1 MWQASVHNSR
11 TIKTSRFAFFVN
23 QPIQKSRCSSAALLT
38 PSAANRFICGK
49 PQKAGR
55 AVPCKTW
62 AVVVVL
68 LLITSVTAS
77 STPLLLHA
85 SRPACDWGLTDV
97 SCFFILCLVQQKSTH
112 SYESCHLGVCI
123 NSSGNLSNECRDV
136 RWSCRCG
143 LNLEERLVNVL
154 ICVGWEH
161 PEALSSFLCFHEILH
176 YLWVWEGKFLCCTLY
191 WNNFFFVSSLNET
204 GLVLSVPSYRER
216 FHFIRSTEDQI
227 KVLSHGMSRAGSF
240 QVCWLQLLPHL

>member
-1 MWQASVHNSR
+1 M
-11 TIKTSRFAFFVN
+11 
-23 QPIQKSRCSSAALLT
+23 
-38 PSAANRFICGK
+38 
-49 PQKAGR
+49 
-55 AVPCKTW
+55 
-62 AVVVVL
+62 VL
-68 LLITSVTAS
+68 LLITSVAAS

-97 SCFFILCLVQQKSTH
+97 SGVFLLILWLVQQKSAH

-136 RWSCRCG
+136 RWSCRCR
-143 LNLEERLVNVL
+143 LNLEERLVNIL

-191 WNNFFFVSSLNET
+191 WNNFFFYLFIEWNRPSPLSSIWQWNIPFYQKYWGPNQGPVTWDVMDKKLPS
-204 GLVLSVPSYRER
+204 LLAPAVASPVMYCLSKQKGR
-216 FHFIRSTEDQI
+216 
-227 KVLSHGMSRAGSF
+227 
-240 QVCWLQLLPHL
+240 

>member
-1 MWQASVHNSR
+1 M
-11 TIKTSRFAFFVN
+11 
-23 QPIQKSRCSSAALLT
+23 LLT
-38 PSAANRFICGK
+38 GSSVASHRRQAEQFPVRHGQWWWFSYSL
-49 PQKAGR
+49 PQWQPVQPLCYCMPPDQRVIGG
-55 AVPCKTW
+55 W
-62 AVVVVL
+62 LMWVV
-68 LLITSVTAS
+68 
-77 STPLLLHA
+77 
-85 SRPACDWGLTDV
+85 
-97 SCFFILCLVQQKSTH
+97 FFILCLVQQKSTH

-204 GLVLSVPSYRER
+204 GLVLSVPSYREI

-227 KVLSHGMSRAGSF
+227 KVLSHGMSRTGSF